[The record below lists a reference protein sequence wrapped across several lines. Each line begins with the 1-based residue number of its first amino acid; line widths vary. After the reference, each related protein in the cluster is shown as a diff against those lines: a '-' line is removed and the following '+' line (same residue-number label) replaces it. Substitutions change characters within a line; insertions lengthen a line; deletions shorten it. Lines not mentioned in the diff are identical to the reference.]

1 MYQHILVPLDGS
13 TTAERGLREAVR
25 IAAEQKSKLHLLH
38 VIEDFPT
45 LMEMSSAVSF
55 DSMMREVRGYGENVL
70 SKAKAA
76 AAEAGVTSETSL
88 REVTRG
94 RIANVVVDEARSS
107 GCDLI
112 VMGTHGRRGFS
123 RLALGSDADLVVR
136 QSPVPVLLVRDDQE
150 QP

>member
-13 TTAERGLREAVR
+13 ATAERGLREAVR
-25 IAAEQKSKLHLLH
+25 LAAEQKSNLRLLH
-38 VIEDFPT
+38 VVEDFST
-45 LMEMSSAVSF
+45 LMEMSTAVSF
-55 DSMMREVRGYGENVL
+55 DAMMREVRGYGEDVL

-76 AAEAGVTSETSL
+76 AAAAGVTSETSL

-94 RIANVVVDEARSS
+94 RIASIVIDEARSS

-136 QSPVPVLLVRDDQE
+136 QSRVPVLLLREDPE
-150 QP
+150 QS